1 MRLLNV
7 HSLKFAEFSDKK
19 RPAYAI
25 ASHRWEEHEAT
36 FADVR
41 DTQNTPSLG
50 YQKIR
55 NFAEYVKNHVSGVD
69 WLWID
74 TCCINKDSAAEL
86 SKAINLM
93 FEWYQQAD
101 VCLAYL
107 RDVEEARDET
117 KFQQSEWFE
126 RGWTLQ
132 ELLAPRVVVF
142 LTRTWEVIGNKGAS
156 TNGYDGTTVG
166 DGLEEVIA
174 KITNVPR
181 EVLQEYQCSSQVST
195 QEKIRWMEGR
205 KTTEEEDMTY
215 ALFGILNVSLAV
227 IYGERGRARD
237 RLLAVIRE
245 REELELRQA
254 ELYRRISSW
263 VSPTDP
269 WENHRTARKQ
279 HEPETGAWLL
289 QSETY
294 RAWKAGSDGHRHL
307 WLYGPAGS
315 GKTILCSTAIEDVQA
330 QCRGSA
336 NVGQAIF
343 YFSFSDQ
350 TKQTYES
357 LVRSVVVQ
365 LGCREPGLSLLR
377 QAYERPEHKTPG
389 ADELHRILAV
399 IVRSYDQIFL
409 HLDGL
414 DECLGEQDGR
424 LDILASLEMLS
435 QSFPKIR
442 IIATSRDYPEIR
454 SRMDS
459 IQATLTPLDRQAVD
473 SDIQKF
479 VSTQLAQD
487 MQLRQWPAASKKLV
501 EETLTQKAQGM

>member
-7 HSLKFAEFSDKK
+7 NTLKLVEFSEDK

-25 ASHRWEEHEAT
+25 ASHRWDEHEAT

-41 DTQNTPSLG
+41 DAQNTASVG
-50 YQKIR
+50 YQKVKD
-55 NFAEYVKNHVSGVD
+55 FAEYVEKHVSGVD

-93 FEWYQQAD
+93 FEWYRQAD

-107 RDVEEARDET
+107 RDVEEAGDEVR
-117 KFQQSEWFE
+117 FQQSEWFE

-132 ELLAPRVVVF
+132 ELLAPRTVVF

-156 TNGYDGTTVG
+156 TNEYNRTNVG
-166 DGLEEVIA
+166 DSLEEVIA
-174 KITNVPR
+174 KTTHVPR
-181 EVLQEYQCSSQVST
+181 EVLQEYERSSQLST

-205 KTTEEEDMTY
+205 KTTEEEDLSY

-245 REELELRQA
+245 REELEIRQA
-254 ELYRRISSW
+254 ELYRKISSW
-263 VSPTDP
+263 ISPVDP
-269 WENHRTARKQ
+269 CENHRAARKQ
-279 HEPETGAWLL
+279 HEPATGAWLL
-289 QSETY
+289 QSESY
-294 RAWKAGSDGHRHL
+294 RAWKAGSNDHRHL

-315 GKTILCSTAIEDVQA
+315 GKTILCSTAIEDVQM
-330 QCRGSA
+330 QCRSRT
-336 NVGQAIF
+336 NIGQAIF

-357 LVRSVVVQ
+357 FVRSIVVQ
-365 LGCREPGLSLLR
+365 LGCREPGFSLLR
-377 QAYERPEHKTPG
+377 QAYEKPEHKTPG
-389 ADELHRILAV
+389 ADELHRILTT
-399 IVRSYDQIFL
+399 IVASYDQVFL

-414 DECLGEQDGR
+414 DECLGEQDAR
-424 LDILASLEMLS
+424 LDILASLEILL
-435 QSFPKIR
+435 QDLPRIR
-442 IIATSRDYPEIR
+442 MIATSRDYPEIR
-454 SRMDS
+454 SRMES
-459 IQATLTPLDRQAVD
+459 IKATLTPLDRRAVD
-473 SDIQKF
+473 SDIQRF
-479 VSTQLAQD
+479 ISTQLAQD
-487 MQLRQWPAASKKLV
+487 THLRQWPASSRKLV
-501 EETLTQKAQGM
+501 EETLAHKAQGM